1 MFFVKIFL
9 KPLLSKSANK
19 PWRCLKYSLK
29 ILKTITK
36 IVASKPPK
44 IKKEKGIKEM
54 AQINSLKPK
63 VIPKETIKICFRLF
77 KPNNSPARRLTKNPL
92 QNIKNKNKSKTIKP
106 MIKLMVWAKIKN
118 QIILAARN
126 TKIGD
131 TNKKIFGEIFI
142 PLEIYLRFS

>member
-1 MFFVKIFL
+1 
-9 KPLLSKSANK
+9 
-19 PWRCLKYSLK
+19 
-29 ILKTITK
+29 
-36 IVASKPPK
+36 
-44 IKKEKGIKEM
+44 M

-77 KPNNSPARRLTKNPL
+77 KPNNSPARRLTKSPL
-92 QNIKNKNKSKTIKP
+92 QNIKSENKSKMMKP

-131 TNKKIFGEIFI
+131 MNEKFFGEIFMAFQ
-142 PLEIYLRFS
+142 LKSHLK